1 LTKKRKILIVCG
13 TGIATST
20 VVALKVEEFLKRS
33 GMDVELKRCMTSE
46 ARTASKG
53 VDLIISTTQVPDVD
67 VKVLS
72 GIPYITGMNVPKLE
86 QEILEYLEQL
96 PD

>member
-1 LTKKRKILIVCG
+1 MARRKILIMCG

-20 VVALKVEEFLKRS
+20 VVALKVEEFLRKN
-33 GMDVELKRCMTSE
+33 GINAELKRCMTSE

-67 VKVLS
+67 VKVFS
-72 GIPYITGMNVPKLE
+72 GIPYITGMNIPKLE
-86 QEILEYLEQL
+86 QEILEYLGSL